1 MLNKNRKK
9 SKENS
14 ST

>member
-1 MLNKNRKK
+1 MDHRII

-14 ST
+14 SNE